1 MDEIPTTEMME
12 VQAVN
17 VIAPFVLCSKL
28 KVLMAQTQGMKF
40 IINVSAMEGKFYRLY
55 KSTAHPHTSI

>member
-1 MDEIPTTEMME
+1 MDEVSTTEMME

-28 KVLMAQTQGMKF
+28 KLLIFTLFPSAYVLF
-40 IINVSAMEGKFYRLY
+40 LRFYPY
-55 KSTAHPHTSI
+55 NIFFDKK